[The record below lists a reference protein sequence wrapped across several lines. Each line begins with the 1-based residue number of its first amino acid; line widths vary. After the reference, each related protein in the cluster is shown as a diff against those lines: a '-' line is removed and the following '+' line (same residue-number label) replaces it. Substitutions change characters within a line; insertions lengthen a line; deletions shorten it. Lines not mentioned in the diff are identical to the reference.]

1 MTTAADATLTIAPLT
16 IPASLDAADSA
27 DFLALAELNR
37 QICALDAGRPDLAP
51 VASEMLPAWL
61 DPTDELSLGL
71 VARRGDETVGM
82 AAVYLAQ
89 EKDAKVAVFDLLVLP
104 ENWGSGVEEALLA
117 RVEEEARGH
126 GRTSLQT
133 WTLHR
138 ADAVAEADPSER
150 MLVPPTGWGR
160 VPVSPLAGLLERDG
174 FSLEQVERNSEFD
187 LRADPAPLETMLA
200 RAVAQAGP
208 DYRQVAWL
216 LPTPPERREQFAAI
230 LARMATDAPSGAL
243 EVDEEAWDAAR
254 VERREAQFAEAG
266 QLVSVAAVVHEP
278 TGVLAAYNELAIG
291 ADRTATTHQFGTLV
305 HADHRGRRLGTIV
318 KCANLLRW
326 RGLVPDSPVVSTF
339 NAEENRPMLDIN
351 EAIGFAP
358 VSYAAAWQ
366 KSLR

>member
-1 MTTAADATLTIAPLT
+1 MTTADDTTLTIAPLT
-16 IPASLDAADSA
+16 IPASLDAADAA
-27 DFLALAELNR
+27 DFLSFAELNR
-37 QICALDAGRPDLAP
+37 RICALDAGRPEIAP
-51 VASEMLPAWL
+51 DATEMLPAWH
-61 DPTDELSLGL
+61 DPTDELSLGF
-71 VARRGDETVGM
+71 VARRGDEIVGM
-82 AAVYLAQ
+82 VAVYLAQ
-89 EKDAKVAVFDLLVLP
+89 EEDAKVAVFDLLVLP
-104 ENWGSGVEEALLA
+104 ENWGSGAEEALLA
-117 RVEEEARGH
+117 QAEEEARSH

-138 ADAVAEADPSER
+138 AEAITGADPTER

-160 VPVSPLAGLLERDG
+160 VPVSPLAGLLERHG

-187 LRADPAPLETMLA
+187 LRTDPAPLEAMLA
-200 RAVAQAGP
+200 AAVAQAGP

-230 LARMATDAPSGAL
+230 LARMATDVPSGAL
-243 EVDEEAWDAAR
+243 EIDEEAWDAAR

-278 TGVLAAYNELAIG
+278 SGALAAYNELVIG
-291 ADRTATTHQFGTLV
+291 ADRAATTHQYGTLV
-305 HADHRGRRLGTIV
+305 HADHRGHRLGTIV

-326 RGLVPDSPVVSTF
+326 RELVPGSAVVSTF

-358 VSYAAAWQ
+358 VSSAAAWQ
-366 KSLR
+366 KTLD